1 MDKINQYR
9 FEANRFSAVEVLAE
23 LYNQYYAYIGV
34 STLDDMTKKKYF
46 DYILDRQQELTIEK
60 IKTPYDIQKQKE
72 KFKRFKEALAYDGV
86 G

>member
-9 FEANRFSAVEVLAE
+9 FEANRFSAIEVLAE
-23 LYNQYYAYIGV
+23 LYNQCYAHIGM
-34 STLDDMTKKKYF
+34 STLDDMTKKKYL
-46 DYILDRQQELTIEK
+46 DYILDRQQELAFEK
-60 IKTPYDIQKQKE
+60 IKTPDDIHKQKE